1 MRNAF
6 IARRNNPKATQQ
18 TMKTF
23 KIKIRVLEDVRFEV
37 PLRRKPRAWRGTQ
50 ARNWLSLRDL
60 ALAQRTRSCKHHV
73 D

>member
-1 MRNAF
+1 
-6 IARRNNPKATQQ
+6 
-18 TMKTF
+18 MKTF